1 MLPTVHCYRKN
12 VIKVGLLCAY
22 AAKLCAVRTASP
34 RLLDFSNLRSSFARE
49 TFGGGGGLYISWS
62 TVPLSRAVVIMLRGK
77 ISQVWM
83 DDYKRLFYMHRPD
96 LVNIQI
102 GKE

>member
-1 MLPTVHCYRKN
+1 ME
-12 VIKVGLLCAY
+12 G
-22 AAKLCAVRTASP
+22 ASKCFFLYLATFTQLVLIP
-34 RLLDFSNLRSSFARE
+34 QKDSLSHLSQ